1 MDNRL
6 FDSLNFFVRLT
17 GVADKFISDVRA
29 TAAKCLADPEACDKG
44 SAAIYGMAQAIPDRS
59 IVDQITWYLFINI
72 LILIHP
78 SILFFHLFFLFYQ
91 TFFTFSLSFIPPSL
105 SLSFFHFLF
114 LCPFVPHPHPFSF
127 FFLSLSLSLL
137 VTVCASLFLPVS
149 LFYMSPCIFYYL
161 CLFILFPKS
170 FRIFIRILLSSTCTR
185 TP

>member
-78 SILFFHLFFLFYQ
+78 SILFFRLFFLFSLYLPSIPPLCIIFC
-91 TFFTFSLSFIPPSL
+91 TFFLYVHLYPAP
-105 SLSFFHFLF
+105 
-114 LCPFVPHPHPFSF
+114 PFSF
-127 FFLSLSLSLL
+127 IFFLCLFLSLSVPLSFRLCRSISVVL
-137 VTVCASLFLPVS
+137 TFSTCLPVFLTISVS
-149 LFYMSPCIFYYL
+149 LFYL
-161 CLFILFPKS
+161 PKS

>member
-1 MDNRL
+1 
-6 FDSLNFFVRLT
+6 VRLT

-91 TFFTFSLSFIPPSL
+91 TFFYFLFVFYPPFSFSFIFSLSFSMSVCTPPSPL
-105 SLSFFHFLF
+105 L
-114 LCPFVPHPHPFSF
+114 
-127 FFLSLSLSLL
+127 FFLSLPLPLPLSYRLCLSISAGLTFLHVSLYFLLSLSL
-137 VTVCASLFLPVS
+137 
-149 LFYMSPCIFYYL
+149 Y
-161 CLFILFPKS
+161 FIP
-170 FRIFIRILLSSTCTR
+170 
-185 TP
+185 